1 MFSIFLSH
9 NSLKALALIAAKEDV
24 RFYLKTI
31 CIDTTTA
38 GRVHVV
44 SCDGHRALIVGNAV
58 LEGEPVPGRF
68 LIPVEAFKSVKPASK
83 SQPVEIRV
91 LPAGKELGAFEIRGN
106 VTTTGTMVD
115 GHYPDW
121 HRIVPSVRDLKDQ
134 KEPANFNFG
143 YVGEFGRVA
152 ELMGCK
158 YPHIVQGGENAAV
171 VYMGADA
178 FGICMPI
185 RYGKAA
191 DECRF
196 VNWLEPIDAPAT
208 EVRKAA

>member
-1 MFSIFLSH
+1 MFSISLSH
-9 NSLKALALIAAKEDV
+9 NALRALALIAAKEDV

-31 CIDTTTA
+31 CIDTTTT

-58 LEGEPVPGRF
+58 IEGEPVPGRF
-68 LIPVEAFKSVKPASK
+68 LVPVEAFKSVKPASK
-83 SQPVEIRV
+83 SAPILISVTPTGQ
-91 LPAGKELGAFEIRGN
+91 ASGTFEIRGN
-106 VTTTGTMVD
+106 VTTSGALVD

-121 HRIVPSVRDLKDQ
+121 HRIIPTVRELRSQ
-134 KEPANFNFG
+134 KEPANYNFA
-143 YVGEFGRVA
+143 YVGDFGRAA
-152 ELMGCK
+152 ELLGCK
-158 YPHIVQGGENAAV
+158 IPHIVQQGENAAV

-178 FGICMPI
+178 FGICMPM

-196 VNWLEPIDAPAT
+196 VNWMEPIVD